1 MILIQNY
8 LNRIEITGHA
18 GAAPHGMSVPCEA
31 VTVLANNVVAS
42 IIELTNDQPDY
53 VLESGNF
60 RLMKKDLSAE
70 SGMLVRSFLVGLQM
84 VAEAYPEYI
93 SYSDI
98 SDHDQAFMS

>member
-1 MILIQNY
+1 MILIQNFAD
-8 LNRIEITGHA
+8 RVEITGHA

-31 VTVLANNVVAS
+31 VTVLANNVAAS
-42 IIELTNDQPDY
+42 IAGLTEDEPEY

-60 RLMKKDLSAE
+60 ILMKKDLSAE
-70 SGMLVRSFLVGLQM
+70 SLLLVRSFLVGLQM

-98 SDHDQAFMS
+98 V